1 VKRYIAEFLGTLLI
15 VTVAAGA
22 VVADTFFAR
31 AHLTDASGAL
41 TIAFAYGL
49 STIVV
54 LGTLGRYSG
63 GYANPAIALG
73 LLLTGK
79 LGGKEAAGLIL
90 AQVLGG
96 AAAGV
101 VVWAMSPADAFA
113 FTAGGV
119 PGLATGVT
127 VAKGTAIE
135 MVGTLL
141 ITLAIWGT
149 FMDKRSPRAVA
160 PLAAGLA
167 VTAGAI
173 AAGPFT
179 GAGLNPV
186 RWFGPALAAKSFDNW
201 PVWIAGPV
209 LGGLLGAL
217 VYENFLSD
225 KAGGDAGAGDEGA
238 AGDAEGAV
246 SRALPAGSPPA
257 EPIVPGKATAATS
270 AATSGSTSAR
280 DDSAE

>member
-49 STIVV
+49 STMVV

-63 GYANPAIALG
+63 GYANPAIAIG
-73 LLLTGK
+73 LLLTGR

-90 AQVLGG
+90 AQLLGG
-96 AAAGV
+96 AAGGV
-101 VVWAMSPADAFA
+101 MVWAMSPADAFA
-113 FTAGGV
+113 FTAGGA
-119 PGLATGVT
+119 PGLASGMTI
-127 VAKGTAIE
+127 AKGTAIE

-141 ITLAIWGT
+141 VTLAIWGT
-149 FMDKRSPRAVA
+149 FLDKRSPRTVA

-186 RWFGPALAAKSFDNW
+186 RWLGPALAAKSFDNW
-201 PVWIAGPV
+201 PVWVAGPV

-225 KAGGDAGAGDEGA
+225 KDEKGTEAGDAGAADA
-238 AGDAEGAV
+238 AGDAEAAV
-246 SRALPAGSPPA
+246 SRALPAGSAPA

-270 AATSGSTSAR
+270 GR
-280 DDSAE
+280 DDSSR